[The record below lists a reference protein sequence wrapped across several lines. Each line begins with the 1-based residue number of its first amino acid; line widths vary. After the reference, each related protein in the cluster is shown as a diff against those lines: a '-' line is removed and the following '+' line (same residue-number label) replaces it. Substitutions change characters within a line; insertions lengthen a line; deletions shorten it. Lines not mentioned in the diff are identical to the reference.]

1 MNIMK
6 CNSDLGQK
14 NITLSTKR
22 RKLLLLPRESFS
34 CPRAR
39 LRVKVMQISFVTQ
52 HNVMLWHKH
61 SQWRKRISE
70 KKRSQKFSFGKS
82 YCAHPQFIP
91 DHLYLWNFILCL
103 LRDNLKTRV
112 THLWSRV
119 HQLCVCLIKNSSF
132 TPCWLIFRS
141 VRLSS
146 EMALA
151 SLSYLVNGG
160 KEALTQ
166 FLTKH
171 NSLEGTLISIESA
184 IGFPLQVQLVLL
196 YCSKN
201 HWIRSENCPFKLLL
215 ISQTIRLLW

>member
-1 MNIMK
+1 M
-6 CNSDLGQK
+6 
-14 NITLSTKR
+14 R
-22 RKLLLLPRESFS
+22 
-34 CPRAR
+34 
-39 LRVKVMQISFVTQ
+39 
-52 HNVMLWHKH
+52 
-61 SQWRKRISE
+61 
-70 KKRSQKFSFGKS
+70 KKRFQKFSFGKS

-103 LRDNLKTRV
+103 LRDHLKTRV

-119 HQLCVCLIKNSSF
+119 HQLCVCLIKNYSF

-141 VRLSS
+141 FRLSS

-171 NSLEGTLISIESA
+171 NSLEGTLMSIESTISRS
-184 IGFPLQVQLVLL
+184 IGNRVSPSGSFSAALLFEKPLNSIWKLSLQTVADVT
-196 YCSKN
+196 N
-201 HWIRSENCPFKLLL
+201 HSVFMIAFFFSFLFISFAFRACEATIWKLD
-215 ISQTIRLLW
+215 